1 MSMRDV
7 SKTKTQ
13 RVTIDAT
20 GKNLGRL
27 AVEIADL
34 LRGKNDPSFLPH
46 VVAGSAVTVTNTD
59 KINVTQKKRDEK
71 LYTRHSG
78 YPGGIKHETLGS
90 LMERDSREVVR
101 RAVYGML
108 PKNKLRDRFITYLT
122 LYRGEGK

>member
-27 AVEIADL
+27 AVEIVDL

-108 PKNKLRDRFITYLT
+108 PKNKL
-122 LYRGEGK
+122 